1 MVGRQIWWM
10 EISRKN
16 VSLRHRPL
24 ALFIDP
30 WIVCSWR
37 YVADYVSTASHSLI
51 IIIIIIHRL
60 YFDLPPWCL
69 IIHPLPYYRVP
80 ILDGKR
86 SESASVALAP
96 DGTCKVNFGDNKWTF
111 KRVILTA
118 EKQIRWHSKNCCNN
132 AEVSWASKLNPE
144 ENWDICE
151 ECQVNKFGG

>member
-1 MVGRQIWWM
+1 MRC
-10 EISRKN
+10 R
-16 VSLRHRPL
+16 VSLCHQPFAIFYRCPWRSLLLQIIVFSTKPL
-24 ALFIDP
+24 ID
-30 WIVCSWR
+30 
-37 YVADYVSTASHSLI
+37 HSLTGSF
-51 IIIIIIHRL
+51 IIIIIHRL